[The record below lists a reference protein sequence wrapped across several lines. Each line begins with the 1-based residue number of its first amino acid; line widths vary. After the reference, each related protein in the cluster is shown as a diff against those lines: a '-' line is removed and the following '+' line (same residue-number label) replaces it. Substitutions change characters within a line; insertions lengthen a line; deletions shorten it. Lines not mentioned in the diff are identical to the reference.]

1 MKAST
6 LLTAAISLGCAA
18 TAIAFRTANAAL
30 DLILEE
36 LDAAIDQA
44 ASAPPL
50 NGHRASDLEIDA
62 LTSVATDD
70 ADGCDVPGGC
80 RMCHLVTSGSAL

>member
-6 LLTAAISLGCAA
+6 LLTAAITIGLTA

-36 LDAAIDQA
+36 LDDAIDQA
-44 ASAPPL
+44 VSAPPL
-50 NGHRASDLEIDA
+50 NGHRAGDVEISA
-62 LTSVATDD
+62 LTSVAEDD
-70 ADGCDVPGGC
+70 ADGCDLAGC
-80 RMCHLVTSGSAL
+80 RMCHLVTTGSAL